1 MIALLLP
8 LLAMSSPWWEDY
20 DIRDRFLCGERG
32 SLVVERNHA
41 QASLVSGGNRIT
53 LFRESS
59 NEPGLHFRSAAMELR
74 LWGDD
79 LMLEQGARKLHCIRT
94 DQA

>member
-1 MIALLLP
+1 
-8 LLAMSSPWWEDY
+8 
-20 DIRDRFLCGERG
+20 
-32 SLVVERNHA
+32 
-41 QASLVSGGNRIT
+41 VSGGNRIT
-53 LFRESS
+53 LFRETS